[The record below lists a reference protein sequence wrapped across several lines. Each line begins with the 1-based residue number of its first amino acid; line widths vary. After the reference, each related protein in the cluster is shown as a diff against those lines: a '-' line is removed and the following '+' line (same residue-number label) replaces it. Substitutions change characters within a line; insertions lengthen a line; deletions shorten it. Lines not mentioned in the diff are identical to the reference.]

1 MVWSGTLL
9 RHSDHHSTVLFRP
22 SLRGVPDRGRGGDD
36 GYRHDTPFGEKYSP
50 TSMEESGLPA
60 LHPEAAT
67 YANFKQDLITIGVH
81 PKLVFDYGSSQLPPD
96 DNHIQQRK

>member
-1 MVWSGTLL
+1 
-9 RHSDHHSTVLFRP
+9 
-22 SLRGVPDRGRGGDD
+22 
-36 GYRHDTPFGEKYSP
+36 
-50 TSMEESGLPA
+50 MEESGLPA